1 MSKAPQAG
9 QTAMRSADLLR
20 FNLQLLLRHRFR
32 SLMILLA
39 LAIGVAAVN
48 LLTGL
53 GEGAKAYVL
62 NQFSLLGNET
72 LIMLPGKKETSGGM
86 PPITGEAPR
95 DITLADARAIS
106 RLPGVAAVAPLLV
119 GIAEVRFDARARE
132 VVIAGTS
139 HDFFAIRQLQTQQ
152 GQILPLLDLDIASPV
167 AVIGSTVKRELFG
180 NAPALGQWLKAGDRR
195 FRVIGVLSSK
205 GQAMGMDMNDLM
217 IVPVASAQMLF
228 NKPGLFRVFIQSQ
241 SSDAIPALKLRVEQL
256 MQRRQDGVAD
266 ITLISQD
273 AILSSFANILGT
285 LNLAISGIAAISL
298 LVAGIL
304 IMNVTLISVSQRTA
318 EIGLLKAIGA
328 ANSDIQT
335 LFLSEALLMAVLGAC
350 AGMLLSELGLLAMR
364 LRFSDLAFHTPWWAR
379 LLALGIAV
387 ATSLLFAWGPS
398 RRAARLSPI
407 SALQGRVN

>member
-1 MSKAPQAG
+1 
-9 QTAMRSADLLR
+9 MRSADLLR

-95 DITLADARAIS
+95 DITLDDATAIS
-106 RLPGVAAVAPLLV
+106 RLPGVAAVAPLQV
-119 GIAEVRFDARARE
+119 GMAEVRFDARMRE

-139 HDFFAIRQLQTQQ
+139 HEFFAIRQLPVQQ
-152 GQILPLLDLDIASPV
+152 GQILPALELDIASPV

-180 NAPALGQWLKAGDRR
+180 NEPALGQWLKAGDRR
-195 FRVIGVLSSK
+195 FRVIGVLSGK
-205 GQAMGMDMNDLM
+205 GQAMGMDMNDIM

-228 NKPGLFRVFIQSQ
+228 NKAGLFRVFIQSED
-241 SSDAIPALKLRVEQL
+241 SSAIPAVKQRVEQL

-273 AILSSFANILGT
+273 AILSSFADILST
-285 LNLAISGIAAISL
+285 LNLAVSGIAAISL

-328 ANSDIQT
+328 ANRDIQT
-335 LFLSEALLMAVLGAC
+335 LFLSEALLMALLGAA
-350 AGMLLSELGLLAMR
+350 AGMLLSEIGLLAMR
-364 LRFSDLAFHTPWWAR
+364 LRFADLAFHTPWWAR

-398 RRAARLSPI
+398 RRAANMSPI
-407 SALQGRVN
+407 DALQARGNS

>member
-1 MSKAPQAG
+1 
-9 QTAMRSADLLR
+9 MRAADLLN

-62 NQFSLLGNET
+62 NQFSLLGNDT

-95 DITLADARAIS
+95 DITLADAAAIS
-106 RLPGVAAVAPLLV
+106 RLPGVSAVAPLQV
-119 GIAEVRFDARARE
+119 GLAQVRFAARSRE
-132 VVIAGTS
+132 VIVAGTS
-139 HDFFAIRQLQTQQ
+139 RQFFHIRKLAVQQ
-152 GQILPLLDLDIASPV
+152 GQMLPAISLDIASPV

-180 NAPALGQWLKAGDRR
+180 NQPALGQWLKAGDRR
-195 FRVIGVLSSK
+195 FRVIGILHDK

-217 IVPVASAQMLF
+217 LVPVASAQMLF
-228 NKPGLFRVFIQSQ
+228 NQPGLFRVFIQSH
-241 SSDAIPALKLRVEQL
+241 SSDAIPAVKQRVEQL

-273 AILSSFANILGT
+273 AILTAFNDILST
-285 LNLAISGIAAISL
+285 LNLAVSGIAAISL

-335 LFLSEALLMAVLGAC
+335 LFLTEALLMALLGA
-350 AGMLLSELGLLAMR
+350 AGGMLLSELGLLAMR

-387 ATSLLFAWGPS
+387 VTSLLFAWGPS

-407 SALQGRVN
+407 SALQGKGG

>member
-1 MSKAPQAG
+1 
-9 QTAMRSADLLR
+9 MRSADLLR

-53 GEGAKAYVL
+53 GEGAKMYVL
-62 NQFSLLGNET
+62 NQFSLLGNQT

-86 PPITGEAPR
+86 PPITGESPR
-95 DITLADARAIS
+95 DITLHDAAAIA

-119 GIAEVRFDARARE
+119 GISEVRFNARSRD

-139 HDFFAIRQLQTQQ
+139 SDYFSIRQLAVHQ
-152 GQILPLLDLDIASPV
+152 GQPLPALALDMASPV

-180 NAPALGQWLKAGDRR
+180 NEPALGQWLKAGDRR
-195 FRVIGVLSSK
+195 FRVIGILSSK
-205 GQAMGMDMNDLM
+205 GQAMGMDMNDL
-217 IVPVASAQMLF
+217 IIIPVASAQVLF
-228 NKPGLFRVFIQSQ
+228 NQPGLFRVLIESQ
-241 SSDAIPALKLRVEQL
+241 NSDAIPAVKQRILQL
-256 MQRRQDGVAD
+256 MQRRQHGVAD
-266 ITLISQD
+266 ITLVSQD
-273 AILSSFANILGT
+273 AILSAFTDILTT

-304 IMNVTLISVSQRTA
+304 IMNVTLISVSQRTS

-335 LFLSEALLMAVLGAC
+335 LFLSEALLMALLGAA

-364 LRFSDLAFHTPWWAR
+364 LRFADLAFHTPWWAR
-379 LLALGIAV
+379 LLALAIAV
-387 ATSLLFAWGPS
+387 ATSLLFAWGPA
-398 RRAARLSPI
+398 RRAANLSPI
-407 SALQGRVN
+407 SALQGRQTDA

>member
-1 MSKAPQAG
+1 
-9 QTAMRSADLLR
+9 MRSADLLH
-20 FNLQLLLRHRFR
+20 FNLQVLLRHRFR

-53 GEGAKAYVL
+53 GEGARAYVL
-62 NQFSLLGNET
+62 SQFSLLGNNT

-86 PPITGEAPR
+86 PPLTGESPR
-95 DITLADARAIS
+95 DITLDDAAAIA
-106 RLPGVAAVAPLLV
+106 RLPGVTAVAPMLV
-119 GIAEVRFDARARE
+119 GISEVRFNARARD

-139 HDFFAIRQLQTQQ
+139 SDYFRIRQLSVQQ
-152 GQILPLLDLDIASPV
+152 GQPLPTVALDTASPV

-195 FRVIGVLSSK
+195 FRVIGILDSK
-205 GQAMGMDMNDLM
+205 GQAMGMDMNDIIL
-217 IVPVASAQMLF
+217 IPVASAQVLF
-228 NKPGLFRVFIQSQ
+228 NQPGLFRVLIESD
-241 SSDAIPALKLRVEQL
+241 SSAAIPALKQQLVQL

-266 ITLISQD
+266 ITLVSQD
-273 AILSSFANILGT
+273 AILSAFGNILTT
-285 LNLAISGIAAISL
+285 LNLAVTGIAAISL

-335 LFLSEALLMAVLGAC
+335 LFLSEALLMALLGAG

-364 LRFSDLAFHTPWWAR
+364 LRFTDLAFHTPWWAR

-387 ATSLLFAWGPS
+387 ATSLLFAWGPA

-407 SALQGRVN
+407 SALQSRAN